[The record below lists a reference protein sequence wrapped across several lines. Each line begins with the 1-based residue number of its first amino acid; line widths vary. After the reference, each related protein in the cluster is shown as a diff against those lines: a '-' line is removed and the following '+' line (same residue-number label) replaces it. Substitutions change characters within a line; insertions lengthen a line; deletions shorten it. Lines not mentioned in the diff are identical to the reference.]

1 MGCELFK
8 EENINMKVQGRK
20 REDVKLRK
28 PNKSGLAKVKIA
40 RRGRKGKKLSG
51 HITSGIACWN
61 NVYFSTERA
70 IKWFYKESDMRELAS

>member
-61 NVYFSTERA
+61 NLTSVQKGLLNGFTKKV
-70 IKWFYKESDMRELAS
+70 I